1 MVGHAGRAIRCRCP
15 TRPPWQQWSLILIAA
30 AIRHLL
36 YTSSSSRFSRIG
48 FRRRSSL
55 LLLVPKIATFG
66 FDLIKMSAST
76 S

>member
-36 YTSSSSRFSRIG
+36 YTSSSSRFSGIG
-48 FRRRSSL
+48 FRNDGLPFSL
-55 LLLVPKIATFG
+55 PLPKLRLLV
-66 FDLIKMSAST
+66 LI
-76 S
+76 